1 MKRVPVILLIL
12 SLFAP
17 LTTAGEEAR
26 DQEFVVNILPFPSN
40 LNPQRISTTNE
51 AQIALALFEG
61 LLTYHP
67 STLAPMPGVAR
78 KWEWNKDY
86 TRITFYLRENAR
98 FSDGTPIT
106 AAHFRESW
114 LYLIAHNL
122 PYASLLDVITGAR
135 ALREGK
141 GSPEKVG
148 IVVKD
153 PHTLVLTL
161 TNPAPYILK
170 FLPHTAFAPTASGMD
185 LSRTWAPSRDL
196 VGNGPYR
203 ILKVEK
209 DRLVLEKNPQYWDQ
223 ESVKIPRLVIT
234 SYDDPERVMRLFNGD
249 ALHWVADGYD
259 LSLLNNRKALVLNP
273 LFATTFYFF
282 NASTPPFDDPR
293 VRRALALLVPWDELR
308 SSDRYFFPTSHLVPQ
323 IPGYPEVEGITE
335 PDEKTALS
343 LLQEAGFPEGKGLP
357 VITCYAMEGGQ
368 EEIDILTRLW
378 RERLGLQVQVKAFT
392 SMQAYFNAMEQDP
405 SFHLASITWLGDFP
419 DPLTFLSLWE
429 SGGSLN
435 YARFSSP
442 EYDELLREANTT
454 QGKERYSLLARA
466 EEFLIS
472 ESAVILPI
480 AHSPA
485 LNLVDLDWIGGWY
498 PNPLDIHPF
507 HTLEFLPTELGPGV
521 VRSEEREGIPQR
533 LLFLTRSR
541 KE

>member
-1 MKRVPVILLIL
+1 MKRVPVILLIF

-17 LTTAGEEAR
+17 LATAGEEAR
-26 DQEFVVNILPFPSN
+26 GQEFVVNILPSPSN

-67 STLAPMPGVAR
+67 STLGPMPGVAR

-141 GSPEKVG
+141 GSPEEVG
-148 IVVKD
+148 IVAKD

-170 FLPHTAFAPTASGMD
+170 FLPHTAFAPVASGMD

-249 ALHWVADGYD
+249 AIHWVADGYD

-282 NASTPPFDDPR
+282 NASTPPSTIP
-293 VRRALALLVPWDELR
+293 ACAGPWP
-308 SSDRYFFPTSHLVPQ
+308 SSY
-323 IPGYPEVEGITE
+323 PGT
-335 PDEKTALS
+335 
-343 LLQEAGFPEGKGLP
+343 
-357 VITCYAMEGGQ
+357 
-368 EEIDILTRLW
+368 
-378 RERLGLQVQVKAFT
+378 
-392 SMQAYFNAMEQDP
+392 N
-405 SFHLASITWLGDFP
+405 
-419 DPLTFLSLWE
+419 
-429 SGGSLN
+429 
-435 YARFSSP
+435 
-442 EYDELLREANTT
+442 
-454 QGKERYSLLARA
+454 
-466 EEFLIS
+466 
-472 ESAVILPI
+472 SALPI
-480 AHSPA
+480 ATSSPPHTSSPRSRDTPRSRA
-485 LNLVDLDWIGGWY
+485 S
-498 PNPLDIHPF
+498 PNPTRRPPSHSSRRRDSPKAKAS
-507 HTLEFLPTELGPGV
+507 
-521 VRSEEREGIPQR
+521 RSSRAMPWRAGR
-533 LLFLTRSR
+533 RRSTY
-541 KE
+541 